1 MRIYTRTGDAG
12 ETTLWGGQRV
22 SKAEAR
28 VEAVGTVD
36 ELNAA
41 LGLARTYLTEADL
54 QTLLQTVQSEL
65 FDLGADLAAPL
76 SQEEIAEIANCE
88 LRIADCRLRDE
99 PTRPPAAHI
108 GIPMPTSQPANQ
120 PTKEER
126 QIPRLQPDRVAA
138 LERWIDGLEAELEP
152 LRQFILPGGAPG
164 AAALHLARTIA
175 RRAERRVVALAEVE
189 EINPEALRY
198 LNRLSDL
205 LFVLARVVNRRA
217 GAEEPTWAGF
227 RW

>member
-22 SKAEAR
+22 SKAHAR

-41 LGLARTYLTEADL
+41 LGLARTYLMEADL

-65 FDLGADLAAPL
+65 FDLGADLAAPAAGEVGSL
-76 SQEEIAEIANCE
+76 AGGLVGSKEKG
-88 LRIADCRLRDE
+88 RTSRLR
-99 PTRPPAAHI
+99 
-108 GIPMPTSQPANQ
+108 
-120 PTKEER
+120 
-126 QIPRLQPDRVAA
+126 PDQVAA
-138 LERWIDGLEAELEP
+138 LEQWIDCLEAELEP

-175 RRAERRVVALAEVE
+175 RRAERRVVALAEE
-189 EINPEALRY
+189 EAVNPEALRY

-205 LFVLARVVNRRA
+205 LFVLARTVNRRT
-217 GAEEPTWAGF
+217 GTEEPTWAGF